1 MSRYKGNAE
10 REFTHGYFNCNTKTV
25 ITFEDSLDKA
35 IRFIQPYYTALGPRA
50 SCFDHVRSISGNLNK
65 IA

>member
-25 ITFEDSLDKA
+25 ITFEDSLDRA
-35 IRFIQPYYTALGPRA
+35 IRFIQPYYTALGPRPPGLM
-50 SCFDHVRSISGNLNK
+50 F
-65 IA
+65 